1 MAVASAQ
8 PGFLRR
14 GNMGEWHELSRGM
27 VDVNLEH
34 DQRDSIEGGLPV
46 SMPVREK
53 AASPPERPFVFNTTV
68 LTRSILKRLICSF
81 LQFIIDDLAASLPHA
96 TFPRRVVCHP
106 FPVQVVP
113 AQRGSALERMVG
125 NGILI

>member
-14 GNMGEWHELSRGM
+14 GNMGEWHEPSWGM

-34 DQRDSIEGGLPV
+34 DQRDSVEAGLPV
-46 SMPVREK
+46 GLHVREK
-53 AASPPERPFVFNTTV
+53 AASPRRPFVSMP
-68 LTRSILKRLICSF
+68 LGLPGRSSQRLPWSF
-81 LQFIIDDLAASLPHA
+81 SQFLIDDLAASLPHA

-125 NGILI
+125 YDVKI